1 MRRWFSRAS
10 IGAFDIHS
18 LVSAASHPPNTP
30 NTQPRSHPTHAHSPA
45 AHDRGKQHA
54 GASPL
59 RLHLLYRDVSGQPV
73 ARWEALPIDP
83 DTWRAAAASTQE
95 RWLPLYTTAKV
106 TPSPSPSPT
115 KSRSPTPVGPAMR
128 RGSIGG
134 SSTSGRASGGSP
146 SKPQQQQKHAY
157 VGDLLVNVRL
167 VPNRR
172 APRLRYRRPFRV
184 AGGVLQLPSQL
195 LLPQWL
201 RASLVG
207 SISWYVDGLLAA
219 FAALR
224 RRGPA
229 GGLKGSSG
237 QLEGEDG
244 EDEENMA
251 GVPRLNLFQKLF
263 YLLALFVALA
273 SVSVGASLALVVAA
287 SLFPV
292 VTFLV
297 AGSLRAVVGLGLPAL
312 VVVGFV
318 FSAPPVRRGLLE
330 PAILRFRWTRALFLE
345 DAAGEEE
352 DGPEEIGV
360 EEQQEPAGTPVA
372 EKPAA

>member
-1 MRRWFSRAS
+1 MRWIFIYWFQS
-10 IGAFDIHS
+10 
-18 LVSAASHPPNTP
+18 P
-30 NTQPRSHPTHAHSPA
+30 HPTHRTHPTPNPDPTQQHPHSPT
-45 AHDRGKQHA
+45 AHDRGKKQV
-54 GASPL
+54 GAPPL

-106 TPSPSPSPT
+106 SPSPSPSPT

-146 SKPQQQQKHAY
+146 SKQQQQQQKHAY
-157 VGDLLVNVRL
+157 VGDLLVAVRL
-167 VPNRR
+167 VPDRP

-207 SISWYVDGLLAA
+207 SIGWYVDGLLAA
-219 FAALR
+219 FAALRLLPR

-244 EDEENMA
+244 VDDEEMA

-263 YLLALFVALA
+263 YLSALFVALA
-273 SVSVGASLALVVAA
+273 SVSMGASLALLVAA

-297 AGSLRAVVGLGLPAL
+297 AGSLLAVVGLGLPAL
-312 VVVGFV
+312 VVVGIV

-330 PAILRFRWTRALFLE
+330 PAILRFQWTRALFLE

-352 DGPEEIGV
+352 AGPGEIGV